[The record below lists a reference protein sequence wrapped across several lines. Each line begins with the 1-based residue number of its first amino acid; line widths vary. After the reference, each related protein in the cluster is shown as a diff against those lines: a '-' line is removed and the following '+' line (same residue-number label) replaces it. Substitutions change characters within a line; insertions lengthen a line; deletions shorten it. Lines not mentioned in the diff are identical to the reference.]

1 MVSFPWLEAHG
12 GVTHFPVA
20 LLIMALVFDLGA
32 AVFRKPEWR
41 TVGFWLLLA
50 GVVMAVP
57 AIFTGWMTA
66 GHLFGGTTKPPA
78 ELTLHW
84 RMALLTAVLAIALLT
99 WRIAR
104 RDAAPVPARAA
115 MIGLSV
121 LVAVSVG
128 VTGYLGGD
136 MALSGAGAA
145 ATDAQAAPGDAN
157 VAAVARN
164 RRVYSAAT
172 IAAGHKLVVDPAIG
186 CQNCHR
192 IDGEGGKLGPDLS
205 RIGLTQPDITWQLE
219 HLKNPQSLKPGSA
232 MPSFDMLTPEQRQ
245 AIAAWLVTRDGSGK

>member
-32 AVFRKPEWR
+32 ALFRKREWR

-66 GHLFGGTTKPPA
+66 RHLFGGGTARPPA

-84 RMALLTAVLAIALLT
+84 RMAVLTAVLAIALLA

-104 RDAAPVPARAA
+104 RDEGAGRSRAA
-115 MIGLSV
+115 MIGLSS
-121 LVAVSVG
+121 LVALSVG
-128 VTGYLGGD
+128 ITGYLGGD
-136 MALSGAGAA
+136 MALGGAGAA
-145 ATDAQAAPGDAN
+145 TADATAPNDLTA
-157 VAAVARN
+157 AAVARN
-164 RRVYSAAT
+164 RRVYSASM

-192 IDGEGGKLGPDLS
+192 IDGTGGKVGPDLS
-205 RIGLTQPDITWQLE
+205 RIGLSQPDITWQLE
-219 HLKNPQSLKPGSA
+219 HLKDPQSVKPGSA
-232 MPSFDMLTPEQRQ
+232 MPSFDSLTPEQRQ
-245 AIAAWLVTRDGSGK
+245 AIAAWIVTRDGSGK